1 MSPPQLPGSGQLHQ
15 GVSCLVGRGVEP
27 LMVSPLSK
35 NRKPRNIVQNLLAH
49 AFCKSPEPVGASMFE
64 GGAGTPRSTAALRVA
79 PKGA

>member
-1 MSPPQLPGSGQLHQ
+1 
-15 GVSCLVGRGVEP
+15 
-27 LMVSPLSK
+27 MVSPLSK